1 MSEISKFPEGFL
13 WGVAT
18 SAYQIEGAWN
28 EDGKEP
34 SIWDTF
40 THTPGKIHD
49 GSTGDVACDH
59 YHRWRED
66 IALMKELGLK
76 AYRFS
81 VSWPRVI
88 PQGRGPL
95 NPKGLDFYDR
105 LVDGLLEAG
114 IVPFLT
120 LYHWDLPQALQNL
133 GGWVNRDVAY
143 YFADYAAV
151 LARRLGD
158 RVIYWATHNEP
169 WVMSWVAHGWGEHAP
184 GMRNPKAALQVAH
197 HLLLSHG
204 LAVDVI
210 RDQVG
215 PKAQVGIVL
224 DLSPIYPASDDP
236 KDRVA
241 SWQADGFRNRWFLD
255 PLFRGSYPTDMWNLF
270 GKLVPKVKPGDM
282 AQISRRLDFLGVNY
296 YTRTIVAHDPR
307 ERFHVRYVPAETGER
322 TAMGWEIYPSGLYEI
337 LVRLHREYQV
347 PALFVTENG
356 AAFND
361 ELSSDGQIRDEKRIQ
376 YLKAHIQQAHRA
388 ILDGVPLKGY
398 FVWSLLDNFEW
409 AHGYTKRF
417 GIVYVDYKTL
427 RRIPKES
434 ARWYAKV
441 VANNGLV

>member
-1 MSEISKFPEGFL
+1 MSEILKFPEGFY

-28 EDGKEP
+28 EDGKGP

-40 THTPGKIHD
+40 AHTPGKIRD

-59 YHRWRED
+59 YHRWAED

-88 PQGRGPL
+88 PQGKGPS

-105 LVDGLLEAG
+105 LVDRLLEAG
-114 IVPFLT
+114 VVPFLT
-120 LYHWDLPQALQNL
+120 LYHWDLPQALQDL

-151 LARRLGD
+151 LAQRLGD

-184 GMRNPKAALQVAH
+184 GMRNPKVALQVAH

-204 LAVDVI
+204 LAVDVL
-210 RDQVG
+210 RDQVR

-224 DLSPIYPASDDP
+224 DLSPMYPGSKDP
-236 KDRVA
+236 RDQVA
-241 SWQADGFRNRWFLD
+241 SQQADGFRNRWFLD
-255 PLFRGSYPTDMWNLF
+255 PLFRGSYPADMWNLF
-270 GKLVPKVKPGDM
+270 GNIVPQVRPGDM

-296 YTRTIVAHDPR
+296 YTRSIVAYDPQK
-307 ERFHVRYVPAETGER
+307 EFHVRYVPAETGEC

-337 LVRLHREYQV
+337 LMRLHREYPV

-361 ELSSDGQIRDEKRIQ
+361 ELSPDGQIRDEKRIQ

-388 ILDGVPLKGY
+388 IWDGVPLKGY

-434 ARWYAKV
+434 AHWYAKV
-441 VANNGLV
+441 IANNGLV

>member
-1 MSEISKFPEGFL
+1 MSEISKFPEDFL

-28 EDGKEP
+28 EDGKGP

-40 THTPGKIHD
+40 AHTPGKIRD

-105 LVDGLLEAG
+105 LVDGLLEVG

-184 GMRNPKAALQVAH
+184 GMRNPKAALQAAH

-347 PALFVTENG
+347 PTLFVTENG
-356 AAFND
+356 AAFNE

-441 VANNGLV
+441 IANNGLV

>member
-28 EDGKEP
+28 EDGKGP

-40 THTPGKIHD
+40 AHTPGKIRD

-105 LVDGLLEAG
+105 LVDGLLEVG

-184 GMRNPKAALQVAH
+184 GMRNPKAALQAAH

-441 VANNGLV
+441 IANNGLV